1 MNPEF
6 AITIRA
12 KKLGIL
18 LKDAR
23 LTSGKTMTECGESLG
38 ISGSTISAYERGN
51 SSPSLPELEILSH
64 QFKVPIGRF
73 WKDKTI
79 AAEDELSA
87 QLVPEIYIA
96 NRQKQIGEK
105 LETAREALGK
115 TYEEITEETG
125 ITYGRMKRFE
135 AGETPIPLPELEL
148 LTNSLEFSLHE
159 LFETETLLGQWIA
172 AQSSVNDFMALPAEI
187 QEFITKPINQ
197 PYLEIAIKLSRL
209 SAEELRGVAET
220 LLEITI

>member
-23 LTSGKTMTECGESLG
+23 LTSGKTMKECGESLG
-38 ISGSTISAYERGN
+38 ISGSTISSYERGN
-51 SSPSLPELEILSH
+51 SSPSLPELEILSY
-64 QFKVPIGRF
+64 QFKVPMDRF

-79 AAEDELSA
+79 AAEDELSEQIEPA
-87 QLVPEIYIA
+87 LFIA

-105 LETAREALGK
+105 ISAAREELDK
-115 TYEEITEETG
+115 TYEEITSETG

-148 LTNSLEFSLHE
+148 LTNSLEFSMQE
-159 LFETETLLGQWIA
+159 LFEHETLLGQWIG
-172 AQSSVNDFMALPAEI
+172 AQSSVDEFLSLPAEL
-187 QEFITKPINQ
+187 QQFVTKPVNQ
-197 PYLEIAIKLSRL
+197 PYLEIALKLSRL
-209 SAEELRGVAET
+209 SAEELRGIAEN